1 MNMPVLKTEAVDR
14 GATSRRPPRWC
25 GSARRK
31 PSFVKATLLPML
43 GAIAARVVPPLVMLA
58 LLLAVWQ
65 ILCMQPGATL
75 PSPTKI
81 WTEAY
86 DLIVD
91 PFFVAGPQD
100 IGLGWR
106 VLTSLQRVAIGYGL
120 AGLIG
125 IMLGTIIGQSVWAMR
140 GLDPI
145 FQMLRTISPLAWLP
159 ISLAAF
165 RDSQPSA
172 IFVIFI
178 TAVWPIIINT
188 AVGIRNIPQDYRNV
202 AAVLRL
208 NHLEFFCKIMI
219 PSAAPYIFTGL
230 RIGIGLSWLA
240 IVAAEML
247 TGGVGIGFFIW
258 DAWNSS
264 RLSDIVVALVY
275 IGVVGFVLD
284 RIVAGIAT
292 IVTRGTSRQLKERSM
307 TPYLK
312 IDHVDKILHAR
323 LARDRGAASD
333 ITLTIEQGEY
343 VSIIGH
349 SGCGKITL
357 LNIVAGLMPV
367 TQRGGA
373 AGEPGG
379 QRARPRP
386 RRRVPEPFAAAVA
399 HRLRQRPARRGQGV
413 RRPSAARRARMNG
426 RCTISSSCRWRTPR
440 TSGRRKSPAA

>member
-1 MNMPVLKTEAVDR
+1 MNMPLLKSEATVALPTPAAMPASRAAVLR
-14 GATSRRPPRWC
+14 LSPPK
-25 GSARRK
+25 ARFASKLK
-31 PSFVKATLLPML
+31 PWLNAF
-43 GAIAARVVPPLVMLA
+43 AARVLPPLVMLV
-58 LLLAVWQ
+58 LIFTVWQ
-65 ILCMQPGATL
+65 ILCSRPGATL

-81 WTEAY
+81 WSEAR
-86 DLIVD
+86 DLITD

-106 VLTSLQRVAIGYGL
+106 VLVSLQRVMIGYGF
-120 AGLIG
+120 ASVIG
-125 IMLGTIIGQSVWAMR
+125 VMLGTIVGQSVWAMR

-145 FQMLRTISPLAWLP
+145 FQVLRTISPLAWLP

-208 NHLEFFCKIMI
+208 NHLEFFYKIMI

-264 RLSDIVVALVY
+264 RLSDIVVALIY
-275 IGVVGFVLD
+275 IGLIGFVLD
-284 RIVAGIAT
+284 RIVAAIANS
-292 IVTRGTSRQLKERSM
+292 VTRGT
-307 TPYLK
+307 
-312 IDHVDKILHAR
+312 
-323 LARDRGAASD
+323 
-333 ITLTIEQGEY
+333 
-343 VSIIGH
+343 
-349 SGCGKITL
+349 
-357 LNIVAGLMPV
+357 
-367 TQRGGA
+367 A
-373 AGEPGG
+373 AG
-379 QRARPRP
+379 
-386 RRRVPEPFAAAVA
+386 
-399 HRLRQRPARRGQGV
+399 
-413 RRPSAARRARMNG
+413 
-426 RCTISSSCRWRTPR
+426 
-440 TSGRRKSPAA
+440 

>member
-1 MNMPVLKTEAVDR
+1 VLRLPTLA
-14 GATSRRPPRWC
+14 
-25 GSARRK
+25 
-31 PSFVKATLLPML
+31 PSFFSAKVMPTAKKI
-43 GAIAARVVPPLVMLA
+43 GAQLIPPLVMIG
-58 LLLAVWQ
+58 LLLIVWQ
-65 ILCMQPGATL
+65 LLCSKQGATL
-75 PSPTKI
+75 PSPSKI
-81 WTEAY
+81 WMEAR

-106 VLTSLQRVAIGYGL
+106 VLTSLQRVAIGYGF
-120 AGLIG
+120 AAVIG
-125 IMLGTIIGQSVWAMR
+125 ILLGALVGQSVWAMR

-145 FQMLRTISPLAWLP
+145 FQILRTISPLAWLP

-208 NHLEFFCKIMI
+208 NHLEFFVKVMI

-275 IGVVGFVLD
+275 IGGVGFVLD
-284 RIVAGIAT
+284 RIVAFMAT
-292 IVTRGTSRQLKERSM
+292 IVTRGT
-307 TPYLK
+307 
-312 IDHVDKILHAR
+312 
-323 LARDRGAASD
+323 AA
-333 ITLTIEQGEY
+333 
-343 VSIIGH
+343 
-349 SGCGKITL
+349 
-357 LNIVAGLMPV
+357 N
-367 TQRGGA
+367 
-373 AGEPGG
+373 
-379 QRARPRP
+379 
-386 RRRVPEPFAAAVA
+386 
-399 HRLRQRPARRGQGV
+399 
-413 RRPSAARRARMNG
+413 
-426 RCTISSSCRWRTPR
+426 
-440 TSGRRKSPAA
+440 

>member
-1 MNMPVLKTEAVDR
+1 MNMPLLKSHATVAMPAPRAAPAAPGTVLRLTLPKASFASKLRPKLNAV
-14 GATSRRPPRWC
+14 
-25 GSARRK
+25 
-31 PSFVKATLLPML
+31 
-43 GAIAARVVPPLVMLA
+43 AARILPPLIMLA
-58 LLLAVWQ
+58 LILIVWE
-65 ILCMQPGATL
+65 ILCSRPGATL

-81 WTEAY
+81 WSEAR
-86 DLIVD
+86 DLITD

-106 VLTSLQRVAIGYGL
+106 VLVSLQRVMIGYGL
-120 AGLIG
+120 ASVIG
-125 IMLGTIIGQSVWAMR
+125 VMLGTIIGQSVWAMR

-145 FQMLRTISPLAWLP
+145 FQVLRTISPLAWLP

-208 NHLEFFCKIMI
+208 NHFEFFLKIMI

-264 RLSDIVVALVY
+264 RLSDIVVALIY
-275 IGVVGFVLD
+275 IGLIGFVLD
-284 RIVAGIAT
+284 RLVALLAT
-292 IVTRGTSRQLKERSM
+292 FVTRGT
-307 TPYLK
+307 
-312 IDHVDKILHAR
+312 
-323 LARDRGAASD
+323 AA
-333 ITLTIEQGEY
+333 
-343 VSIIGH
+343 
-349 SGCGKITL
+349 
-357 LNIVAGLMPV
+357 N
-367 TQRGGA
+367 
-373 AGEPGG
+373 
-379 QRARPRP
+379 
-386 RRRVPEPFAAAVA
+386 
-399 HRLRQRPARRGQGV
+399 
-413 RRPSAARRARMNG
+413 
-426 RCTISSSCRWRTPR
+426 
-440 TSGRRKSPAA
+440 